1 MGRAAAGL
9 RRFFCLRQNLYW
21 DRWETHLISNNA
33 DPTSR
38 MENITVTVRVDP
50 LFEPFNLAGLK
61 LRNRFVMSPMT
72 RNFSPGGIPGDNV
85 AAYYRR
91 RAKDRK
97 STRLNSSH

>member
-61 LRNRFVMSPMT
+61 LRNRFVMST
-72 RNFSPGGIPGDNV
+72 RSEESRVGKECV
-85 AAYYRR
+85 
-91 RAKDRK
+91 
-97 STRLNSSH
+97 STCRSRWSQDHSKKKTIK